1 MIHVKNVV
9 PAYQAVVGLAGHVD
23 HGKTALIEAL
33 TGIVTARPHEQALGM
48 TQDLGFAHFQD
59 DDGNTIGVIDVPG
72 HERYLRNMV
81 AGVWH
86 LNALILVVAADE
98 GWMPMTTSHVQVAH
112 AMGIEEIIVCIN
124 KRDKVSPE
132 RLAEIEEQA
141 LENVME
147 MTDLVPELVS
157 VSALHQDNIPALR
170 QLVIETVV
178 RTRTAPESCASH
190 SEPEHSGDVNSPLLY
205 VDRAFVVN
213 GIGTV
218 VTGTLAQGCLRIGDK
233 VRCYPLGKVGTVR
246 SIQAYHQQ
254 LDSVLGT
261 CRVAVNIKGL
271 TRKEVGRG
279 HLLTGTEPVIMQT
292 EHCVVRIRHT
302 QTASPAK
309 RQREVEVAIGT
320 WHGIAKLCYIPD
332 TKLARLVFKQPLP
345 LQFAQRV
352 AIILKGGS
360 RLLHGGEVVWCDFI
374 PSGRKRRIYD
384 ELDQL
389 PAVLTPAFKYQLLLN
404 LQGYFDTSKVGTIK
418 EYQGRYLAPIMFAPE
433 WLANTE
439 HTLLTMLAEDGAM
452 GIGEIG
458 SRLRLDDTV
467 LSVIMQAIKQQD
479 KVHLSHGKWCLGQ
492 GENEDDLPAEALALL
507 DQVRGLGKAGLE
519 LNKVSVTG
527 GKKWL
532 RQLAHYKYITALDET
547 IYYDMALYQGIVQA
561 VVADHQ
567 AQDRITMSDIK
578 NRAGL
583 SRKYAIPLANR
594 MEKDGWVRRDGDER
608 IILRTWQS
616 VSV

>member
-1 MIHVKNVV
+1 MIHTKNVV
-9 PAYQAVVGLAGHVD
+9 PTYQAVIGLAGHVD

-33 TGIVTARPHEQALGM
+33 TGIVTARPHEQVLGM

-59 DDGNTIGVIDVPG
+59 DHGNTIGVIDVPG

-112 AMGIEEIIVCIN
+112 AMGVEEIILCIN

-132 RLAEIEEQA
+132 RLSEVEEQA
-141 LENVME
+141 LESVME
-147 MTDLVPELVS
+147 MTDLVPELIS
-157 VSALHQDNIPALR
+157 VSALQQDNISALR
-170 QLVIETVV
+170 RLVIETV
-178 RTRTAPESCASH
+178 TRTCKIPMP
-190 SEPEHSGDVNSPLLY
+190 SEPESDSSTDRNSPLLY

-233 VRCYPLGKVGTVR
+233 VRCYPQGKVGTVR

-254 LDSVLGT
+254 LDSVSGT
-261 CRVAVNIKGL
+261 CRVAVNVKGL
-271 TRKEVGRG
+271 TRKDVGRG
-279 HLLTGTEPVIMQT
+279 HLLTDCESAIPLT
-292 EHCVVRIRHT
+292 EHCIVRIS
-302 QTASPAK
+302 QTKTILPVR

-320 WHGIAKLCYIPD
+320 WHGVAKLCYIPN
-332 TKLARLVFKQPLP
+332 TQLARLVFKQPLP

-374 PSGRKRRIYD
+374 PSGRKRQIYD

-389 PAVLTPAFKYQLLLN
+389 PAVLNPELKFQILLN
-404 LQGYFDTSKVGTIK
+404 LQGYFDTSKIGNIK
-418 EYQGRYLAPIMFAPE
+418 EYQGRYLAPFMFQPE
-433 WLANTE
+433 WLVDIE
-439 HTLLTMLAEDGAM
+439 HTLLTILAEKGAM

-458 SRLRLDDTV
+458 SRLRLDEAV
-467 LSVIMQAIKQQD
+467 LSVIVQAIKQQD
-479 KVHLSHGKWCLGQ
+479 KVHLSQGKWCLGQ
-492 GENEDDLPAEALALL
+492 GDNEDDLPAEMLALL
-507 DQVRGLGKAGLE
+507 EQIRELGKAGLE
-519 LNKVSVTG
+519 LSKVSVAG

-561 VVADHQ
+561 VIADHQ
-567 AQDRITMSDIK
+567 ALERITMSDIK
-578 NRAGL
+578 MRAGL

-608 IILRTWQS
+608 IILRAWQS
-616 VSV
+616 VPV